1 MKRFLKFRNI
11 GFLLLAVV
19 IALTTIVSVNTSGG
33 PGVFTNI
40 LTALSKPLVSVA
52 TSVVRTFESVYGYMY
67 EYDKVVAEN
76 QQLKAELAKLQ
87 QDYREY
93 TEIAK
98 ENARLRELFNLS
110 ARHADFKYETATIIA
125 WSASN
130 WSSAFTISKGATN
143 SSVKAGDPVI
153 TETGALVGYIKDVGP
168 MSSTCVTVLDTTF
181 SAGAVIDRNN
191 DVAVAMGDFALMRE
205 GLLKLDYLTDSTQ
218 IVAGDTI
225 TTSGKGGV
233 LPAGLVIGTV
243 EEVRLHESGIR
254 RYAVI
259 APAVELDS
267 LINVFVI
274 TSFEIA
280 E

>member
-1 MKRFLKFRNI
+1 MKRFLKLRTL
-11 GFLLLAVV
+11 GFLFLAVA
-19 IALTTIVSVNTSGG
+19 IALTTIISLNTSGSPG
-33 PGVFTNI
+33 PVTNL
-40 LTALSKPLVSVA
+40 LTALSKPLVSAA

-76 QQLKAELAKLQ
+76 QRLKAELAKLQ

-93 TEIAK
+93 TEVAK

-110 ARHADFKYETATIIA
+110 QRHADFKYDTASIIA
-125 WSASN
+125 WGASN
-130 WSSAFTISKGATN
+130 WSYTFTISKGSSN
-143 SSVKAGDPVI
+143 SDVKAGDPVI
-153 TETGALVGYIKDVGP
+153 TETGALVGVIKEVGP

-181 SAGAVIDRNN
+181 SAGAVIERNS
-191 DVAVAMGDFALMRE
+191 DVAVAAGDFTLMRQ
-205 GLLKLDYLTDSTQ
+205 GLLKLDYLTDSAQ
-218 IVAGDTI
+218 VVPGDTV

-243 EEVRLHESGIR
+243 SEIRTHESGIR
-254 RYAVI
+254 RYAI
-259 APAVELDS
+259 IDPAADLD
-267 LINVFVI
+267 NVVDVFVI

>member
-1 MKRFLKFRNI
+1 MKRFLKLRTL
-11 GFLLLAVV
+11 GFLFLAVA
-19 IALTTIVSVNTSGG
+19 IALTTIISLNTSGSPG
-33 PGVFTNI
+33 PVTNL
-40 LTALSKPLVSVA
+40 LTALSKPLVSAA

-76 QQLKAELAKLQ
+76 QRLKAELAKLQ

-93 TEIAK
+93 TEVAK

-110 ARHADFKYETATIIA
+110 QRHADFKYDTASIIA
-125 WSASN
+125 WGASN
-130 WSSAFTISKGATN
+130 WSSTFTISKGSSN
-143 SSVKAGDPVI
+143 SDVKAGDPVI
-153 TETGALVGYIKDVGP
+153 TETGALVGVIKEVGP

-181 SAGAVIDRNN
+181 SAGAVIERNS
-191 DVAVAMGDFALMRE
+191 DVAVAAGDFTLMRQ
-205 GLLKLDYLTDSTQ
+205 GLLKLDYLTDSAQ
-218 IVAGDTI
+218 VVPGDTV

-243 EEVRLHESGIR
+243 SEIRTHESGIR
-254 RYAVI
+254 RYAI
-259 APAVELDS
+259 IDPAADLD
-267 LINVFVI
+267 NVVDVFVI

>member
-1 MKRFLKFRNI
+1 MKRYLKLRTL
-11 GFLLLAVV
+11 GFLLLAVA
-19 IALTTIVSVNTSGG
+19 IALTTIISLNTSGSPG
-33 PGVFTNI
+33 PVTNL
-40 LTALSKPLVSVA
+40 LTALSKPLVSAA
-52 TSVVRTFESVYGYMY
+52 TSVVRAFESVYGYMY

-76 QQLKAELAKLQ
+76 QRLKAELAKLQ

-110 ARHADFKYETATIIA
+110 QRHADFKYDTATIIA
-125 WSASN
+125 WGASN
-130 WSSAFTISKGATN
+130 WSSTFTISKGSSN
-143 SSVKAGDPVI
+143 SDVKAGDPVI
-153 TETGALVGYIKDVGP
+153 TETGALVGVIKEVGP

-181 SAGAVIDRNN
+181 SAGAVIERNN
-191 DVAVAMGDFALMRE
+191 DVAVAMGDFTLMRQ
-205 GLLKLDYLTDSTQ
+205 GLLKLDYLTDSAQ
-218 IVAGDTI
+218 ILPGDTV

-243 EEVRLHESGIR
+243 AEVKTHESGIR

-259 APAVELDS
+259 DPEADLDNVV
-267 LINVFVI
+267 NVFVI
-274 TSFEIA
+274 TSFEMA